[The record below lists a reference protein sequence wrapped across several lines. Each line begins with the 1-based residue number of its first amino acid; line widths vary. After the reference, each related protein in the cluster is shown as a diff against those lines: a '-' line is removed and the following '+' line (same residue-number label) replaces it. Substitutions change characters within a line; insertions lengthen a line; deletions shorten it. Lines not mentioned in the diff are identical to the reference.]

1 MISRNLYKA
10 CFSWQNCRFLP
21 KSSFLFQ
28 HKDRILLS
36 YSRLIRNPI
45 FVYHASEAVDQ
56 GPFIRV
62 LTKIF
67 TPLSQVLGMLY
78 RSQASGVLLCGGRD
92 STKYFFV
99 IFFFAW
105 LCTLVWCDI
114 PLKFTVFSSAH
125 DRLEVAQI
133 FRFFKSAIFISGSV
147 FIAIFLVIFLPQ
159 NKIHQ
164 RHSREAEI
172 KRKKTACHRPS

>member
-10 CFSWQNCRFLP
+10 CFSCQNCRFLP

-62 LTKIF
+62 LKKIF

-99 IFFFAW
+99 IFFLPGMYSCVVRHTSHIQRFLKCPW
-105 LCTLVWCDI
+105 STWSSSNIYILQISNFYFWICFHCD
-114 PLKFTVFSSAH
+114 FSCDFPASKQDTSKAFS
-125 DRLEVAQI
+125 RS
-133 FRFFKSAIFISGSV
+133 R
-147 FIAIFLVIFLPQ
+147 
-159 NKIHQ
+159 NK
-164 RHSREAEI
+164 
-172 KRKKTACHRPS
+172 KKKNRMSQA